1 MVGTFL
7 TPTAP
12 NNYGSVGGMTT
23 MLQQEEAKEAGAR
36 GDDEHGEDLVPFLRH
51 NDLRTRQLS
60 ATRTSVSEQSLE
72 IEKLSPFTL
81 ETTAEQSSLL
91 LGQASIS
98 NEIVNIS
105 KNLIG
110 GGVLSLSG
118 GQVSIFAL
126 CCRLLILV
134 YTHPFYS
141 HTIPLLLFHSQNC
154 SLCQRSSSCSIGFS
168 LDCSV
173 GRLVWLLCLA
183 NCKSVRFHQ
192 SDNLSRMLE
201 QDNGRPRGTG
211 RFGRRGAQSSHRQP
225 RLLHNTLSD
234 VSVAPANCGD

>member
-72 IEKLSPFTL
+72 IEKLPPLTL
-81 ETTAEQSSLL
+81 VTTTAEQPSLL

-118 GQVSIFAL
+118 GQVSIFVF
-126 CCRLLILV
+126 ILQIA
-134 YTHPFYS
+134 HPGVHASFLS
-141 HTIPLLLFHSQNC
+141 HT
-154 SLCQRSSSCSIGFS
+154 
-168 LDCSV
+168 
-173 GRLVWLLCLA
+173 
-183 NCKSVRFHQ
+183 
-192 SDNLSRMLE
+192 
-201 QDNGRPRGTG
+201 
-211 RFGRRGAQSSHRQP
+211 
-225 RLLHNTLSD
+225 
-234 VSVAPANCGD
+234 